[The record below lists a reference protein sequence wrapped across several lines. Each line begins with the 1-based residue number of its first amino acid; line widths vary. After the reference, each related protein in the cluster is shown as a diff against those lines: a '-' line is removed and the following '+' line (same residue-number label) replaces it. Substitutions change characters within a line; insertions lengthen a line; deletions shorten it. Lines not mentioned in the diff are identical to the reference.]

1 MNYYRI
7 KTVETVEKVAVIP
20 AVNATEALFIAS
32 EFDEDDYDIIQTKEA
47 NITAKQVAE
56 DDKILGN
63 LPELEDEYEDFD
75 DDLCEA
81 FPDCDDCPDYC
92 EVCGS
97 CAKEA
102 DFVPDRGDCA
112 RCEFRCSACGACLS
126 DE

>member
-20 AVNATEALFIAS
+20 SVNATEALFIAS

-63 LPELEDEYEDFD
+63 LPELVDEYEDFD

-102 DFVPDRGDCA
+102 DFVPDCGGCA

>member
-7 KTVETVEKVAVIP
+7 KTVETIEKVSVIP

-47 NITAKQVAE
+47 NITAKQVTE
-56 DDKILGN
+56 DDKILRN
-63 LPELEDEYEDFD
+63 LPELDSEDYD
-75 DDLCEA
+75 DDLCQA
-81 FPDCDDCPDYC
+81 FPECDDCPDYC

-102 DFVPDRGDCA
+102 DFVPGSR
-112 RCEFRCSACGACLS
+112 RLRTL
-126 DE
+126 

>member
-7 KTVETVEKVAVIP
+7 KTVETIEKVAVIP

-32 EFDEDDYDIIQTKEA
+32 EFEEDDYDIIQTKEA
-47 NITAKQVAE
+47 NITAKQVAGDE
-56 DDKILGN
+56 KNLGN
-63 LPELEDEYEDFD
+63 LPDLNDESEDYD

-81 FPDCDDCPDYC
+81 FSECDDCPDYC

-102 DFVPDRGDCA
+102 DFVPVRGDCA
-112 RCEFRCSACGACLS
+112 RCEFRCSACGACLY

>member
-7 KTVETVEKVAVIP
+7 KTVETIEKVAVIP

-47 NITAKQVAE
+47 NITAKQVAGDE
-56 DDKILGN
+56 KNLGN
-63 LPELEDEYEDFD
+63 LPDLNDESEDYD

-81 FPDCDDCPDYC
+81 FPECDDCPDYC

-112 RCEFRCSACGACLS
+112 RCEFRCSACGACLY